1 MALLEIIIGRR
12 TRELREKRKGIT
24 MMVVGTGRTAVVIYR
39 GTLVH
44 HLCDGLTQS
53 PLELPYP
60 RHHHPMEVRIIL
72 THAQAMTTVS

>member
-1 MALLEIIIGRR
+1 M

-44 HLCDGLTQS
+44 HLCDGLTRS
-53 PLELPYP
+53 LLELPHP
-60 RHHHPMEVRIIL
+60 RRHHPEEVDFIL
-72 THAQAMTTVS
+72 TDAQTMTTVL